1 MMNSTDIISAL
12 QWRYA
17 TKQFDASKKIDDQT
31 LQTLI
36 ESLRLAPSS
45 FGLQPR
51 SFVIVENP
59 AVRGQL
65 VEHARGQKQ
74 VVDASHLIV
83 LCRKI
88 NVDEDLV
95 QSYIADTAQTRGVSV
110 ESLDGFKNMLS
121 GFVQQKDA
129 SQLATRASKQ
139 IYIALGFLLET
150 AALLQIDA
158 CPMEWFNPA
167 KFDEILGLE
176 KLWLASVVACPLGY
190 RSIEDTYAQTA
201 KVRFAN
207 DAIIHRI

>member
-1 MMNSTDIISAL
+1 MMNSTEIISAL

-17 TKQFDASKKIDDQT
+17 TKQFDTSKKIDDQT
-31 LQTLI
+31 LETLI
-36 ESLRLAPSS
+36 QSLRLAPSS
-45 FGLQPR
+45 FGLQPW
-51 SFVIVENP
+51 SFVIVSDPEK
-59 AVRGQL
+59 RWQL
-65 VEHARGQKQ
+65 LEHARGQKQ
-74 VVDASHLIV
+74 ITEASHLIV

-95 QSYIADTAQTRGVSV
+95 QSYISDTAQTRGVSV
-110 ESLDGFKNMLS
+110 ESLDGFKGMLS

-129 SQLATRASKQ
+129 SELATRASKQ

-176 KLWLASVVACPLGY
+176 QLGLASVVACPVGY
-190 RSIEDTYAQTA
+190 RSAEDKYAQTA
-201 KVRFAN
+201 KVRFAS